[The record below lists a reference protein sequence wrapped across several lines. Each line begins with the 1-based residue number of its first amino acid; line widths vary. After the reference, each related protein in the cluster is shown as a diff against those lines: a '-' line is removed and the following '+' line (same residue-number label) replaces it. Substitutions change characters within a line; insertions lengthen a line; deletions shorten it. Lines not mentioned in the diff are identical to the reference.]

1 MAHGDPMTEIVL
13 LPTMHNALLLLC
25 MLLVGCW
32 LAMQE
37 MEAGT

>member
-1 MAHGDPMTEIVL
+1 MTEIVL
-13 LPTMHNALLLLC
+13 LPTLHNALLVLG

-37 MEAGT
+37 QEAGT

>member
-1 MAHGDPMTEIVL
+1 MTEIVL
-13 LPTMHNALLLLC
+13 LPTVPNALLVLV